1 MDYEISTSEPWA
13 FALARGAGEETFGL
27 EFDASPSASWS
38 LALPFS
44 TEDYPFSVR
53 SPAVRL
59 GSWGY
64 WNGSNITA
72 QPPPSPV
79 DCTKPQAKCAAAAER
94 LRLVPFGGTNIR
106 ISVFPWTAA

>member
-13 FALARGAGEETFGL
+13 FALAHGAGKEPFGL
-27 EFDASPSASWS
+27 EFDASPTAGWS

-44 TEDYPFSVR
+44 TEDYPFSIR
-53 SPAVRL
+53 GPAVRL

-64 WNGSNITA
+64 WKGSNLTA

-79 DCTKPQAKCAAAAER
+79 DCAQPQAKCAAAAER
-94 LRLVPFGGTNIR
+94 LVLVPFGGTNIR
-106 ISVFPWTAA
+106 ISVFPWTTV